1 MKPTAAR
8 QGSLLV
14 AAALLLCGTGVVHAT
29 SAPQSAP
36 GSTGIDAV
44 LGAARAQSGGDDFLP
59 VDEAFR
65 FDAVADGPD
74 RVRLNWEIA
83 DGYYLYR
90 SRLKAATPSDRAQLG
105 TLELPTGQ
113 TKSDEYFGR
122 QEVYHHELV
131 ARVPVARSAG
141 SGLELPLQ
149 VTYQGCADAGLCY
162 PPVTKTV
169 RVSLPPGRAPSGST
183 GAARDVSSLKGGLTW
198 LNWCQVHDV
207 DPLHAPRADVET
219 WWNDINTATS
229 LGTSTRLLMVRAMS
243 SWNLWTV
250 REKHANVA
258 YGAWVDQI
266 GTVK

>member
-1 MKPTAAR
+1 MPTRPTARTHQIAQQLVGEWLQTFPDHDRTAR
-8 QGSLLV
+8 KQHVITSYS
-14 AAALLLCGTGVVHAT
+14 AA
-29 SAPQSAP
+29 
-36 GSTGIDAV
+36 I
-44 LGAARAQSGGDDFLP
+44 
-59 VDEAFR
+59 
-65 FDAVADGPD
+65 
-74 RVRLNWEIA
+74 
-83 DGYYLYR
+83 GYPF
-90 SRLKAATPSDRAQLG
+90 TP
-105 TLELPTGQ
+105 
-113 TKSDEYFGR
+113 
-122 QEVYHHELV
+122 
-131 ARVPVARSAG
+131 
-141 SGLELPLQ
+141 
-149 VTYQGCADAGLCY
+149 
-162 PPVTKTV
+162 
-169 RVSLPPGRAPSGST
+169 T

>member
-1 MKPTAAR
+1 MPASGHICQPHRKDAR
-8 QGSLLV
+8 QQG
-14 AAALLLCGTGVVHAT
+14 
-29 SAPQSAP
+29 
-36 GSTGIDAV
+36 
-44 LGAARAQSGGDDFLP
+44 
-59 VDEAFR
+59 
-65 FDAVADGPD
+65 
-74 RVRLNWEIA
+74 
-83 DGYYLYR
+83 
-90 SRLKAATPSDRAQLG
+90 KAAMYLGFCFKGRNNWRLAQRNF
-105 TLELPTGQ
+105 EEAMKHLPATEEASR
-113 TKSDEYFGR
+113 K
-122 QEVYHHELV
+122 EVLYQL
-131 ARVPVARSAG
+131 A
-141 SGLELPLQ
+141 
-149 VTYQGCADAGLCY
+149 QGCADAGLCY